1 VGGRGPGVAH
11 CIVDKPA
18 LKPVSLPR
26 CHVMALASH
35 PVHPL
40 PPTHP
45 TNCLHICMPTAV
57 RGQVLHTLCDGSPA
71 HMEDAIMDA
80 VASFN
85 GDEDKVIRRRANK
98 VMGTYRATGKWN
110 IL

>member
-1 VGGRGPGVAH
+1 
-11 CIVDKPA
+11 
-18 LKPVSLPR
+18 
-26 CHVMALASH
+26 M
-35 PVHPL
+35 
-40 PPTHP
+40 
-45 TNCLHICMPTAV
+45 
-57 RGQVLHTLCDGSPA
+57 LHTLCDGSPS
-71 HMEDAIMDA
+71 HLEDAIMDA